1 MKIELNN
8 NNKCTTIQD
17 LEIEDTFLHPG
28 TEDFTRDSV
37 FIVTSSGWSYGA
49 IDLENGEEITLEEN
63 EIVIPIKVKIV
74 PDT

>member
-8 NNKCTTIQD
+8 NNKCTTIAD
-17 LEIEDTFLHPG
+17 LGGGDTFLHPS
-28 TEDFTRDSV
+28 TDSYDRDSI
-37 FIVTSSGWSYGA
+37 FIVVADGWTNRA
-49 IDLENGEEITLEEN
+49 IDLENGEEITLDEN